1 MRSYYGVD
9 DYARIIYYGENCS
22 FSNDGSNG
30 FENDEIKAEVNYKE
44 SKYKTANR
52 YGQIFINF
60 KNDLDQENTI
70 RIEVAPVNKQ
80 NIFFGKDSEI
90 LLQKSYNDCNIYM
103 RGLDG
108 CSQITIELEKD
119 KTDPRILVCI
129 TNDVY
134 KEDIFSISNL
144 SIDFIIN
151 KIYEYMVNGDIDE
164 NTLETFNRSFKIVK
178 PCLLLSISELV
189 KNWTEIITKP
199 AKEAADKIADL
210 DKQIE
215 ELKKKQEELV
225 RERDVN
231 QAYLDSIIGTI
242 DSVLSNSEKEYGYDN
257 EKNK

>member
-1 MRSYYGVD
+1 MVRYFSVD
-9 DYARIIYYGENCS
+9 DYARALYYSENCS
-22 FSNDGSNG
+22 FVNNDSNS
-30 FENDEIKAEVNYKE
+30 FENDEIEVDVSYE
-44 SKYKTANR
+44 DSKYKLSKTK
-52 YGQIFINF
+52 GQIFINF

-70 RIEVAPVNKQ
+70 RIVVAPVNKQ
-80 NIFFGKDSEI
+80 NIFFGRDSGI
-90 LLQKSYNDCNIYM
+90 LLQKSFNDYNIYM

-189 KNWTEIITKP
+189 KNWTETVTKP
-199 AKEAADKIADL
+199 AKETTDKIADI
-210 DKQIE
+210 DKQLE
-215 ELKKKQEELV
+215 ELRQKQEELIKE
-225 RERDVN
+225 RENN
-231 QAYLDSIIGTI
+231 QNYLNYIMNGI
-242 DSVLSNSEKEYGYDN
+242 DSLYFNTENDYGYVR
-257 EKNK
+257 NK